1 MVGPLKTSALLAVFF
16 RIISFMP
23 QDASGKNFNLEA
35 KALIVLG
42 CAVFYTY
49 AFNLNVYFFDHF
61 AFSRFVNWVFIP
73 SGLQLL
79 FVLVFLEL
87 GAMGVVAGSVF
98 IQYTNTPDEHLF
110 NIVTSIVS
118 GGSPLLAQ
126 AIAKRL
132 FGFDVTLTGFNAQL
146 LLKVSVLF
154 ALVSPVLHQI
164 WYLFVGRTEH
174 LVMDTV
180 VMAIGDWFGTVLV
193 LATAAWTLKFF
204 RFLAKSNSDKRPE

>member
-1 MVGPLKTSALLAVFF
+1 MKFGYKECLEFIQPTNHSVIFD
-16 RIISFMP
+16 MP
-23 QDASGKNFNLEA
+23 QDATTEDFNLEA

-42 CAVFYTY
+42 CAVVYTN
-49 AFNLNVYFFDHF
+49 AFNLNAYIFDRYF
-61 AFSRFVNWVFIP
+61 AFSQFVNWVFIP

-87 GAMGVVAGSVF
+87 GAMGVMAGSAF
-98 IQYTNTPDEHLF
+98 IHYTNAPDAHLF

-126 AIAKRL
+126 AVAKRL
-132 FGFDVTLTGFNAQL
+132 FGLDITLTGFNAQL

-164 WYLFVGRTEH
+164 WYFFVGRVENLIT
-174 LVMDTV
+174 DTA

-193 LATAAWTLKFF
+193 LATAAFILKLF
-204 RFLAKSNSDKRPE
+204 RLLANQ